1 MNDNLLFPQAMAHL
15 RALMAATLEQWALAP
30 LAVLPQGEAALA
42 DALCAEYLIDNDT
55 HDLLHRLWRWE
66 AAMQAGRA
74 TLAEEFQ
81 AHALLEEL
89 LELFQSLRTA
99 PTLGKRHD
107 AIVPRWL
114 AGESIAELA
123 ESRGTDEQ
131 RILVL
136 LHEVVRYYQ
145 LSNLEALRAFLL
157 TIQEYPNDKE

>member
-1 MNDNLLFPQAMAHL
+1 MAADPEAMARL
-15 RALMAATLEQWALAP
+15 RALMAATLAQWSLAPCSEPPVGDEALA
-30 LAVLPQGEAALA
+30 EALR
-42 DALCAEYLIDNDT
+42 AEYLIDNDT
-55 HDLLHRLWRWE
+55 VDLLRRLWRWE

-74 TLAEEFQ
+74 TPAEEFQ
-81 AHALLEEL
+81 ARALLDEL
-89 LELFQSLRTA
+89 LELFRSLHNA

-114 AGESIAELA
+114 AGESLAELA

-145 LSNLEALRAFLL
+145 LSSLEALRAFLL
-157 TIQEYPNDKE
+157 TNQG